1 MTRRL
6 TPNVD
11 LLGAVSVFVATF
23 LILGIPDATRVQAQG
38 GPQTVTIKEYG
49 IPNSH
54 SLTGITVGSDG
65 AFWIADSTNF
75 GTIWRRTISGDVTD
89 YPLSGAPEFT
99 ALGSDGAVWFSQAF
113 SNQIGRISTSGA
125 ITEYPLPSGASYP
138 LGIVSGPDGSLWFAE
153 FMGNR
158 IGRITTS
165 GVITEYPLPVPNG
178 NPNMIAVGSDG
189 ALWFTE
195 NYSKIGRMTTAGV
208 FSEFSPP
215 VCFCFGITSGP
226 DGRLWFAGG
235 DVIGAITTA
244 GVITEYPLTSPP
256 PPSGSHGLAGITKG
270 PDGALWFTEMDADK
284 IGRITTAGVISEYP
298 VPTPDSM
305 PSVITS
311 GPDGSV
317 WFTEAGVGQLGQA
330 LLGKSVTSTL
340 LTSSLNPSIYGQKV
354 SWTTT
359 VTTTGSV
366 TPTGNVSFRW
376 SNGGRTF
383 TIGTAAL
390 NASGI
395 ATLTRSNLNADPFG
409 VPYPMV
415 AVYLGDAANLSS
427 TSTVL
432 AQTVQQA
439 KTAAK
444 LTSSAN
450 PSTEGQAVMFTAQ
463 ITSPTVTATGPVT
476 FSIGSTVLGT
486 AQLSGG
492 KARFTTAAL
501 PVGTNS
507 VKATYFGNS
516 NIGKSSAT
524 FTQAVQ

>member
-1 MTRRL
+1 MTPRL
-6 TPNVD
+6 TPKAG
-11 LLGAVSVFVATF
+11 LLSAVSVLVAIL
-23 LILGIPDATRVQAQG
+23 LIMGIPDATQVQAQTG
-38 GPQTVTIKEYG
+38 TINEYP

-75 GTIWRRTISGDVTD
+75 GTIWRWTKSGDVTS

-99 ALGSDGAVWFSQAF
+99 ALGSDGAVWFTQAF

-125 ITEYPLPSGASYP
+125 ISEYPLPNGASYP
-138 LGIVSGPDGSLWFAE
+138 LGIVSGPDGALWFAE

-165 GVITEYPLPVPNG
+165 GVITEFPLPVTYGSPT
-178 NPNMIAVGSDG
+178 MIDVGSDG

-195 NYSKIGRMTTAGV
+195 GYSKIGRMTTAGV
-208 FSEFSPP
+208 FSEYTPS
-215 VCFCFGITSGP
+215 VCSCIGIASGP
-226 DGRLWFAGG
+226 DGRLWFVGE

-244 GVITEYPLTSPP
+244 GVITEYSLTSPP

-284 IGRITTAGVISEYP
+284 IGRITIAGGITEYP

-305 PSVITS
+305 PSVFTA
-311 GPDGSV
+311 GPDGSM
-317 WFTEAGVGQLGQA
+317 WFTEAGAGQLGQV
-330 LLGKSVTSTL
+330 LLGKSTTSTL
-340 LTSSLNPSIYGQKV
+340 LMSGLNPSIYGQKV
-354 SWTTT
+354 SWTAT
-359 VTTTGSV
+359 VTTPGSV

-390 NASGI
+390 NASGM
-395 ATLTRSNLNADPFG
+395 ATLSRSNLNADPFG
-409 VPYPMV
+409 VPYPMI
-415 AVYLGDAANLSS
+415 AVYSGDAGNQRS
-427 TSTVL
+427 TSPML
-432 AQTVQQA
+432 AQTVLQA

-444 LTSSAN
+444 LTSSVN
-450 PSTEGQAVMFTAQ
+450 PSAVGQPVTFTAQ
-463 ITSPTVTATGPVT
+463 ITSPTVTPTGPVT
-476 FSIGSTVLGT
+476 FYIGSTVLGT

-492 KARFTTAAL
+492 KAKFTTAAL
-501 PVGTNS
+501 PAGATL
-507 VKATYFGNS
+507 VKATYFGDS
-516 NIGKSSAT
+516 NIAKSSAT
-524 FTQAVQ
+524 VTQRVQ